1 MHKIWKWQ
9 YSNVY
14 LQKNNDMIK
23 ANNYNEKEALQ
34 EFYAYLNNKIHS
46 LITGNKQYLVREK
59 GKGKL
64 IFANDPIFKFIS
76 QPHLV
81 RSIDIDSSIKTI
93 KKSFIVSKNSTNTY
107 LSLPKLND
115 TYLNYTQDNYVTTD
129 NPQNGFDPFYFIWV
143 EQIKSY
149 FEDLKQLTDE
159 YFDDK
164 MSSGIF
170 QEKYSPIDYFIY
182 FNGKIIKLKRR
193 AALINI
199 LLESNPSI
207 VNQIVKEKETIK
219 KLYVSVRCNWIDDL
233 GEIDRNILLKVS
245 DDLVEENLPTNVS
258 IEEFNG
264 FMKNKTLLE
273 VLSNKFST
281 EMFSM
286 NLFEVIKG
294 AGLAVRY
301 NYLPDTKNN
310 GAQGK
315 YNYYLLIEGR
325 EIGLN
330 FLAANSLAKVLSI
343 LEFGQLYEIFKGKY
357 NENGVNSELLKI
369 ISL

>member
-1 MHKIWKWQ
+1 
-9 YSNVY
+9 
-14 LQKNNDMIK
+14 MIK

-34 EFYAYLNNKIHS
+34 EFYTYLNNKIHT
-46 LITGNKQYLVREK
+46 LISGNNKYLVGEK
-59 GKGKL
+59 GNGKGKL

-81 RSIDIDSSIKTI
+81 RSIDFDNTVKTN
-93 KKSFIVSKNSTNTY
+93 KKPFIVSKNSTNTY
-107 LSLPKLND
+107 LSLPKLNN

-129 NPQNGFDPFYFIWV
+129 NPQYGFDPFYFIWV
-143 EQIKSY
+143 EQIRYY

-273 VLSNKFST
+273 VLSNKFSP

-294 AGLAVRY
+294 AGLAVSY
-301 NYLPDTKNN
+301 NYLPDTQNIR
-310 GAQGK
+310 K

>member
-1 MHKIWKWQ
+1 
-9 YSNVY
+9 
-14 LQKNNDMIK
+14 MIK

-34 EFYAYLNNKIHS
+34 EFYTYLNNKIHT
-46 LITGNKQYLVREK
+46 LISGNNKYLVGEK
-59 GKGKL
+59 GNGKGKL

-81 RSIDIDSSIKTI
+81 RSIDFDNTVKTN
-93 KKSFIVSKNSTNTY
+93 KKPFIVSKNSTNTY
-107 LSLPKLND
+107 LSLPKLNN

-129 NPQNGFDPFYFIWV
+129 NPQYGFDPFYFIWV
-143 EQIKSY
+143 EQIRYY

-258 IEEFNG
+258 IEEFNEY
-264 FMKNKTLLE
+264 MKNKTLLE
-273 VLSNKFST
+273 VLSNKFSP

-294 AGLAVRY
+294 AGLAVSY
-301 NYLPDTKNN
+301 NYLPDTQNIR
-310 GAQGK
+310 K